1 MLIYD
6 EDLTKLYIGSHS
18 DSLHSKNIERTGKA
32 FVVLFDSFVK
42 GQGGVY
48 ITAVNGH
55 ECQGEELAEALRVH
69 NAVRA
74 RYGSNA
80 IEQSFYMAPKPAQR
94 MYSLD
99 IEKIE
104 VYSSERN
111 SEGLIVRETRTQVS
125 ATALLE
131 A

>member
-1 MLIYD
+1 MLIYND
-6 EDLTKLYIGSHS
+6 DLSKLYIGSHS
-18 DSLHSKNIERTGKA
+18 DSLHSKNIARTGKA

-55 ECQGEELAEALRVH
+55 ECQDDELTEALSVH
-69 NAVRA
+69 NAVRT
-74 RYGSNA
+74 RYSRQA

-104 VYSSERN
+104 VYSPERN
-111 SEGLIVRETRTQVS
+111 SEGLIVQETRTPVS
-125 ATALLE
+125 TTALLD